1 MHKLSINGVIS
12 DIITL
17 THVVT
22 FPQNKNK
29 TFQNRPMKKLSS
41 NFGNFLHKYEKI
53 TNITP

>member
-41 NFGNFLHKYEKI
+41 NSGNFLHKYEKI